1 MRKIGILS
9 LVLVFFI
16 SCVST
21 KNTIQN
27 IDDTAVLPKIV
38 FGQFELVETASDMQ
52 YGYSEFYPINLGFS
66 SYENSNYQ
74 NVNRFFNSFTGI
86 NGEKVTYK
94 IIETCCPFPSKH
106 NKMGAGTLVLYEIYL
121 DGIPSNKKI
130 YINTF
135 EKGKIMCPKG
145 FLIKKTASSGN

>member
-1 MRKIGILS
+1 MKKISILS
-9 LVLVFFI
+9 LIIVFYI

-27 IDDTAVLPKIV
+27 IDDNAIIPKIV
-38 FGQFELVETASDMQ
+38 SGHFELVETASDMQ

-66 SYENSNYQ
+66 IYENSNNQ
-74 NVNRFFNSFTGI
+74 NVNRFFNSFTGL

-94 IIETCCPFPSKH
+94 IVETCCPFPSKH
-106 NKMGAGTLVLYEIYL
+106 NKMGAGTLELYEIYL
-121 DGIPSNKKI
+121 DGTPSNKKI
-130 YINTF
+130 YVNTF

-145 FLIKKTASSGN
+145 FTIKKSETSGN

>member
-1 MRKIGILS
+1 MRKIIVLSFFVILA
-9 LVLVFFI
+9 

-27 IDDTAVLPKIV
+27 IDDTAVLPKI
-38 FGQFELVETASDMQ
+38 FAGQFVLTETANDSE

-66 SYENSNYQ
+66 KFENSNNS
-74 NVNRFFNSFTGI
+74 NVNRFFSSITGA

-94 IIETCCPFPSKH
+94 LLETCCPFPSKN
-106 NKMGAGTLVLYEIYL
+106 NKMGAGTLDLYEIYL
-121 DGIPSNKKI
+121 DEKASNKKI

-135 EKGKIMCPKG
+135 EKGKVMCPKG
-145 FLIKKTASSGN
+145 FSIKKV

>member
-1 MRKIGILS
+1 MRKVIVLS
-9 LVLVFFI
+9 ILVFFT

-27 IDDTAVLPKIV
+27 IDDKAVLPKIV
-38 FGQFELVETASDMQ
+38 GSQFILTETATDSK

-66 SYENSNYQ
+66 KYENSNNL
-74 NVNRFFNSFTGI
+74 NVGRFFNAITGP

-94 IIETCCPFPSKH
+94 LIETCCPFPSKN
-106 NKMGAGTLVLYEIYL
+106 NKMGAGTLDLYEIYF
-121 DGIPSNKKI
+121 DEKATDKKI

-135 EKGKIMCPKG
+135 EKGNVICPKG
-145 FLIKKTASSGN
+145 FSIKKV

>member
-1 MRKIGILS
+1 
-9 LVLVFFI
+9 
-16 SCVST
+16 VST

-27 IDDTAVLPKIV
+27 IDDNAISPNIIS
-38 FGQFELVETASDMQ
+38 GHFELVETATDLQ

-66 SYENSNYQ
+66 ANENGDYLNLK
-74 NVNRFFNSFTGI
+74 RFFNSFTGI

-94 IIETCCPFPSKH
+94 LLEACCPFPSKRS
-106 NKMGAGTLVLYEIYL
+106 KMGAGTLVLYEIYL
-121 DGIPSNKKI
+121 DGKTSNKKI

-145 FLIKKTASSGN
+145 FLIKKTGTSDN

>member
-1 MRKIGILS
+1 MKKLS
-9 LVLVFFI
+9 LLSILLVLFV

-27 IDDTAVLPKIV
+27 IDDTAVLPKIIS
-38 FGQFELVETASDMQ
+38 GQFELEETASDMQ

-66 SYENSNYQ
+66 SYDNSNNQ
-74 NVNRFFNSFTGI
+74 NVIRFFNSFTGV
-86 NGEKVTYK
+86 NGEKVTFK
-94 IIETCCPFPSKH
+94 ILETCCPFPSKH

-121 DGIPSNKKI
+121 EGTPSNKKI

-135 EKGKIMCPKG
+135 EKGKLMCPKG
-145 FLIKKTASSGN
+145 FLIKKTVSSDN

>member
-1 MRKIGILS
+1 MRKFSLISIL
-9 LVLVFFI
+9 LVLCV

-27 IDDTAVLPKIV
+27 IDDTAVLPKIIA
-38 FGQFELVETASDMQ
+38 GQFELAETATDMQ
-52 YGYSEFYPINLGFS
+52 YGFSEFYPINLGFS
-66 SYENSNYQ
+66 TYENSNNQ
-74 NVNRFFNSFTGI
+74 NVNRFFNSFTGV

-121 DGIPSNKKI
+121 DGAPSNKKI

-145 FLIKKTASSGN
+145 FLIKKTASSDN